1 MPAIFGESRTRS
13 DTFLDIGILKL
24 CHLETGSSPF
34 RLPCSCA
41 SWTHDSIDP
50 THPKNCCNCIC
61 LRSTASHKYMIYVYC
76 RRKKYGQM
84 KSRDGKSQRRE
95 EKRRR
100 KKIKE
105 EKLKR
110 KKIEAREKVGK
121 SRCTMF
127 FQ

>member
-1 MPAIFGESRTRS
+1 
-13 DTFLDIGILKL
+13 
-24 CHLETGSSPF
+24 
-34 RLPCSCA
+34 
-41 SWTHDSIDP
+41 
-50 THPKNCCNCIC
+50 
-61 LRSTASHKYMIYVYC
+61 MIYVYC